1 MRKDHRPYHLKRAY
15 RKFEKFYADRFLRPQ
30 LDSLGKSGLFIKP
43 WHVEIFGPAI
53 RIGNHA
59 HIIAASDLK
68 VRLSVWS
75 RLGEEGHIRIGDYCL
90 LCPGVRM
97 SAARSITMGDN
108 CMLACGAYIT
118 DSDWH
123 GIYDRVSQGTSASVA
138 IQDNAWV
145 GDRATVCKGVTIGR
159 NSIVGAGAVV
169 TRDVPPDVIVAGNPA
184 GIVKRL
190 DPKAHRTTRS
200 QWLSDPRRLS
210 REFDRWDREVLGKNT
225 LFHWLRHVVFPRK
238 GE

>member
-15 RKFEKFYADRFLRPQ
+15 RKFEKLYAERFLRPQ
-30 LDSLGKSGLFIKP
+30 LDHLGKSGVFIKP

-53 RIGNHA
+53 CIGNHP

-75 RLGEEGHIRIGDYCL
+75 RIGEEGHIRIGDYCL
-90 LCPGVRM
+90 ICPGVRV
-97 SAARSITMGDN
+97 SAASSITVGNN

-123 GIYDRVSQGTSASVA
+123 GIYDRVSQGVSAPVV

-190 DPKAHRTTRS
+190 DPEARRNTRS
-200 QWLSDPRRLS
+200 QWLAAPRRLS
-210 REFDRWDREVLGKNT
+210 REFEQWDRELLGKNT

>member
-15 RKFEKFYADRFLRPQ
+15 RKFEKWYADRFLRPQ
-30 LDSLGKSGLFIKP
+30 LDHLGKSGVFIKP
-43 WHVEIFGPAI
+43 WHVEIFGPGI
-53 RIGNHA
+53 RIGNHP
-59 HIIAASDLK
+59 HVIAASDLK

-75 RLGEEGHIRIGDYCL
+75 RIGEEGRIQIGDCCL
-90 LCPGVRM
+90 ICPGVRV
-97 SAARSITMGDN
+97 SAARGISIGDD

-123 GIYDRVSQGTSASVA
+123 GIYDRISQGVSAPVV
-138 IQDNAWV
+138 IEDNVWI

-169 TRDVPPDVIVAGNPA
+169 TRDVPTDVIAAGNPA
-184 GIVKRL
+184 VIVKRL
-190 DPKAHRTTRS
+190 DPEAPKATRS
-200 QWLSDPRRLS
+200 QWLSSPRRLP
-210 REFDRWDREVLGKNT
+210 REFDQWDRELLGKNT
-225 LFHWLRHVVFPRK
+225 LSHWLRHVVFPRK